1 MLKCYE
7 NMKQSLEC
15 MFCLYLG
22 GCVYVVGLLRELSKW
37 EGQNGQDILPSQEIN
52 IFSVNYFGFGLQD
65 NERTSKK

>member
-1 MLKCYE
+1 MY
-7 NMKQSLEC
+7 
-15 MFCLYLG
+15 G
-22 GCVYVVGLLRELSKW
+22 GTVLRELSKW